1 MQLGQYSK
9 QLSVAGLL
17 LLWLL
22 LDVLKIDDAQ
32 LKYAVMTLV
41 GVITGW
47 HGITNLP
54 LKTSQQ

>member
-1 MQLGQYSK
+1 MNLGPYSK

-17 LLWLL
+17 VLWFL
-22 LDVLKIDDAQ
+22 LDMLKIDDAQ
-32 LKYAVMTLV
+32 LKYAVMTLI

-54 LKTSQQ
+54 LKAPQQ